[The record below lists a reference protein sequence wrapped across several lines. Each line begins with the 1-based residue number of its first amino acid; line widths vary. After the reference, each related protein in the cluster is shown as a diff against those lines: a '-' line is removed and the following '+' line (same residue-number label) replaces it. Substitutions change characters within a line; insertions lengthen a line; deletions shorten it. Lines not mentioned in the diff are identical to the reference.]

1 MTLIP
6 ITAVIPRA
14 PRAPWRSP
22 LYVIELACGH
32 VLRRRFEYG
41 RIPKQRARCPRCRTC
56 YR

>member
-32 VLRRRFEYG
+32 VLQRRFEYG
-41 RIPKQRARCPRCRTC
+41 AQQVLVGL
-56 YR
+56 